1 MSDFDY
7 KFWDD
12 KLQTM
17 KQWRKQHPGWA
28 PKVHMLM
35 NKFQTMQLEYIKLMQ
50 DYHYRRSK
58 SSLEKAE
65 ELKQIAEEIYT
76 RMSKLEFLA
85 SLSK

>member
-1 MSDFDY
+1 
-7 KFWDD
+7 
-12 KLQTM
+12 
-17 KQWRKQHPGWA
+17 
-28 PKVHMLM
+28 M

-65 ELKQIAEEIYT
+65 ELKQTANEIYT
-76 RMSKLEFLA
+76 RMTKLEFLA